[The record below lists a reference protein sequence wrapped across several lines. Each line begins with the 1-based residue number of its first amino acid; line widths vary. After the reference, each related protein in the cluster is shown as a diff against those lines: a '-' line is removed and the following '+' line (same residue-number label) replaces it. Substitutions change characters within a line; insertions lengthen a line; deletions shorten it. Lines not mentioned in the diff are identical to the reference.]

1 MMKKVMKMLNPEEF
15 IKESI
20 QKIKDEI
27 GDEKAIIALSGGV
40 DSSVCS
46 VLVKEAIGDNLIA
59 IFVDHGLLREGE
71 AEEVTETFKDRL
83 NFNYVDAS
91 DEFLE
96 ALDGVSDPEEK
107 RKIIGK
113 TFIDVFERE
122 ADKTDAK
129 FLVQGTIAPDW
140 IETDGAI
147 KSHHNV
153 ALPSGMVLEIVEP
166 IRDLYKDEVREIGL
180 ELDLPEKVV
189 QRQPFPGP
197 GLAVRVIGTLTKEK
211 LDIERKADKIVR
223 EEIEKAGIDKDV
235 WQYFAALTDT
245 KVTGVKGDQRDFGY
259 LAIIRIVNS
268 VDAMTAYVPELPW
281 EVIKKMSQR
290 ITSEVS
296 EITHVA
302 LSISDKPPSTIEFA

>member
-1 MMKKVMKMLNPEEF
+1 MKKVMKMLNPEEF
-15 IKESI
+15 IKESV

-259 LAIIRIVNS
+259 LAVIRIVNS